1 MVGMIGLPPWSRGG
15 TRCGATY
22 YAVGMVMFLHACDP
36 LDGGGTIACLGYI
49 ANVVLY
55 KSMMFVRMDGSPGI
69 NQV

>member
-1 MVGMIGLPPWSRGG
+1 
-15 TRCGATY
+15 
-22 YAVGMVMFLHACDP
+22 MFLHACDP